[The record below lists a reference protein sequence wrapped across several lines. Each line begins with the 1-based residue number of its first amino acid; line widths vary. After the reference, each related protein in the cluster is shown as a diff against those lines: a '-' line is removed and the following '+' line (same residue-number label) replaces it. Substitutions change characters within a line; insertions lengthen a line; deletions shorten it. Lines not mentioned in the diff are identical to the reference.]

1 MPDSVEFPPG
11 AVADRR
17 ERRLALHAR
26 YVRQILCERF
36 PLAFR
41 GRGASKPPL
50 KIGIGRD
57 VQLAM
62 PELPPVALV
71 AALRDYA
78 SGPTYCRNLTASAQR
93 IGLDGEPAGQ
103 VSETEAKQAELR
115 MAVFRK
121 KVAVSGSPAQEK
133 GEAI

>member
-1 MPDSVEFPPG
+1 
-11 AVADRR
+11 
-17 ERRLALHAR
+17 
-26 YVRQILCERF
+26 VRQILCERF

-41 GRGASKPPL
+41 GRGANKPPL
-50 KIGIGRD
+50 KIGIGHD

-62 PELPPVALV
+62 PELPPIALV

-78 SGPTYCRNLTASAQR
+78 SGPTYCRNLTAGAQR

-103 VSETEAKQAELR
+103 VSAAEADQAAFR

-121 KVAVSGSPAQEK
+121 NAAACASPAQEK